1 MQPGG
6 HLSWST
12 VFANKIELGT
22 GKLPHPPQTCEV
34 SLAALE
40 LEGASLLNFRCQHT
54 THLLRRVTAATF
66 SSETVRT
73 VLVSQP

>member
-12 VFANKIELGT
+12 VFADKIELGT

-40 LEGASLLNFRCQHT
+40 LEGASLLNFRC
-54 THLLRRVTAATF
+54 
-66 SSETVRT
+66 
-73 VLVSQP
+73 